1 MKKNILTYMAVCL
14 AMALTVCTGCSTDAE
29 GVIYTPEA
37 AGYSFASTQM
47 SVEATADDQGVV
59 RVPVYRNTTHGAAA
73 VSLTAAMDEET
84 AGIFTLSS
92 SEITFAEGEGVAYAE
107 LSYGN
112 LNNLGATTRY
122 SITLSI
128 PEESSSISAESSI
141 DVLVQRQLTWE
152 SIGTGEYHSQLF
164 GQSWPQPVEKAQEGN
179 VYRLPDCIVE
189 GYPMVFSL
197 SDDGQELAGW
207 DIQATGY
214 EDANYGMVYFAAAGM
229 TRTGNVL
236 SFPMQG
242 VIEYNGGWGLLYS
255 GFTETLVL
263 PE

>member
-59 RVPVYRNTTHGAAA
+59 RVPVYRNTTNGVAA

-128 PEESSSISAESSI
+128 PEESSSVSVPFHLTGMSSS
-141 DVLVQRQLTWE
+141 V
-152 SIGTGEYHSQLF
+152 
-164 GQSWPQPVEKAQEGN
+164 
-179 VYRLPDCIVE
+179 
-189 GYPMVFSL
+189 M
-197 SDDGQELAGW
+197 
-207 DIQATGY
+207 
-214 EDANYGMVYFAAAGM
+214 
-229 TRTGNVL
+229 
-236 SFPMQG
+236 
-242 VIEYNGGWGLLYS
+242 
-255 GFTETLVL
+255 
-263 PE
+263 

>member
-59 RVPVYRNTTHGAAA
+59 RVPVY
-73 VSLTAAMDEET
+73 
-84 AGIFTLSS
+84 LSS
-92 SEITFAEGEGVAYAE
+92 SEITFAEGEGVVYAE

-128 PEESSSISAESSI
+128 PEESSSIAAESSI

-189 GYPMVFSL
+189 GYPMIFSL

-214 EDANYGMVYFAAAGM
+214 EHSTYGMVYFAAAGM